1 MHIILVDPFGVE
13 IPSQDSF
20 GPLCNVLPLHT
31 DSYGTFESL
40 PHRSMVLMSTELQRV
55 LAKCDFTKRGPPL
68 VSYPSIMCHIAKSV
82 GINLPCGFSH
92 SITYCSVAK
101 MLFFGT
107 T

>member
-55 LAKCDFTKRGPPL
+55 LAKCDFAKRGPPL
-68 VSYPSIMCHIAKSV
+68 VLVIRCIVHTLVLCAILPKVLGLISLVDFAIPLPIA
-82 GINLPCGFSH
+82 L
-92 SITYCSVAK
+92 
-101 MLFFGT
+101 
-107 T
+107 

>member
-20 GPLCNVLPLHT
+20 GPLCNVLPLQM

-55 LAKCDFTKRGPPL
+55 LAKCDFAKCGPP
-68 VSYPSIMCHIAKSV
+68 VVYRISY
-82 GINLPCGFSH
+82 
-92 SITYCSVAK
+92 
-101 MLFFGT
+101 
-107 T
+107 